1 MVGDLLAA
9 LGFLAA
15 LVGAMELCLA
25 LASLTLCW
33 CVVTEA
39 EIGR

>member
-1 MVGDLLAA
+1 MVGDFLAA

-15 LVGAMELCLA
+15 LAGATEVCLA

-39 EIGR
+39 EFGR